1 LRTNGKTLALEGEK
15 QMPEL
20 AGPQGLFLVG
30 VLCAFGAFAVTLG
43 TTSLYA
49 NLLGQ
54 PKRR

>member
-1 LRTNGKTLALEGEK
+1 
-15 QMPEL
+15 MPEL